1 MTTDTPVSEN
11 PAVPTVSVVT
21 GANSGIGRATAI
33 HLAAQGHT
41 VFGTVRSISK
51 AGKLEAMAADAG
63 VHVEL
68 VELDIADDDSVR
80 AGFARILDATGGR
93 VDVLVNNAG
102 VGGNA
107 VAEECPPSLY
117 LDVMNVNLCGAV
129 RCLQE
134 VLPGM
139 RERRRGAI
147 VNITSI
153 AGRIAALAQSPY
165 VTSKWALEGLSEGLA
180 QELAPFGIRVAIV
193 EPGVTKSAIF
203 AKNVDAPNQSGAYD
217 AAYRRLFQFYM
228 AGMAHATDP
237 FEVAAV
243 IHHAVTTDEPELRY
257 AVSWGGRELVEGRA
271 RMSDQDWVALGAHED
286 DDEYYDDFAARFDL
300 DLRRL

>member
-1 MTTDTPVSEN
+1 MST
-11 PAVPTVSVVT
+11 PAVSTPILGPAVSVVT

-41 VFGTVRSISK
+41 VFGTVRSRSK

-63 VHVEL
+63 VNVQL

-80 AGFARILDATGGR
+80 AGFAEILGATDGV

-107 VAEECPPSLY
+107 VAEECPTSTY
-117 LDVMNVNLCGAV
+117 LEVMNVNLCGGV
-129 RCLQE
+129 RCLQQ

-139 RERRRGAI
+139 RARRRGAI
-147 VNITSI
+147 VNITSVT
-153 AGRIAALAQSPY
+153 GRLAALAQTSY
-165 VTSKWALEGLSEGLA
+165 VASKWAFEGLSEGLA
-180 QELAPFGIRVAIV
+180 QEVAPFGVRVAIV

-203 AKNVDAPNQSGAYD
+203 AKNIDAPNQTGAYD
-217 AAYRRLFQFYM
+217 AAYRRMFQFYA
-228 AGMAHATDP
+228 AGIAGATDP

-243 IHHAVTTDEPELRY
+243 IHHAITTDEPKLRY
-257 AVSWGGRELVEGRA
+257 AISWGADQIIAGRA
-271 RMSDQDWVALGAHED
+271 AMSDEDWVALGAIED
-286 DDEYYDDFAARFDL
+286 DDDYYEAFRRGFGV
-300 DLRRL
+300 DLRT

>member
-1 MTTDTPVSEN
+1 MSTTI
-11 PAVPTVSVVT
+11 SVVT

-33 HLAAQGHT
+33 HLATQGHR
-41 VFGTVRSISK
+41 VFGTVRSIDK
-51 AGKLEAMAADAG
+51 AGKLQAMAADAG
-63 VHVEL
+63 VAIEL
-68 VELDIADDDSVR
+68 VELDVADDASVR
-80 AGFARILDATGGR
+80 DGFARILAATDGV

-107 VAEECPPSLY
+107 VAEECPTELY

-129 RCLQE
+129 RCLQQ

-139 RERRRGAI
+139 RARGSGVI
-147 VNITSI
+147 VNITSV

-165 VTSKWALEGLSEGLA
+165 VASKWAFEGLSEGLA
-180 QELAPFGIRVAIV
+180 QELAPFGIRVAII

-203 AKNVDAPNQSGAYD
+203 AKNIDAPNQSGAYD
-217 AAYRRLFQFYM
+217 TAYRRLFQFYA

-243 IHHAVTTDEPELRY
+243 IHHAVTTDTPQLRY
-257 AVSWGGRELVEGRA
+257 AVSWGGPELVEGRA
-271 RMSDQDWVALGAHED
+271 VLSDADWVELGTWAD
-286 DDEYYDDFAARFDL
+286 DNDYYDDFARKFGV
-300 DLRRL
+300 DLRQ

>member
-1 MTTDTPVSEN
+1 MSTI
-11 PAVPTVSVVT
+11 SVVT

-33 HLAAQGHT
+33 HLAGQGHT
-41 VFGTVRSISK
+41 VYGTVRSRSK
-51 AGKLEAMAADAG
+51 ATKLTAMADDAG
-63 VHVEL
+63 VEVRL
-68 VELDIADDDSVR
+68 VELDIADDASVR
-80 AGFARILDATGGR
+80 DGFAEILDATGGV

-107 VAEECPPSLY
+107 VAEECPTQLY
-117 LDVMNVNLCGAV
+117 LDVFDVNVCGAV
-129 RCLQE
+129 RCLQQ

-165 VTSKWALEGLSEGLA
+165 VASKWAFEGLSEGLA
-180 QELAPFGIRVAIV
+180 QELAPFGIRVVIV

-217 AAYRRLFQFYM
+217 AAYRRLFQFYA
-228 AGMAHATDP
+228 AGLAHATDP
-237 FEVAAV
+237 FEVGAL
-243 IHHAVTTDEPELRY
+243 IHHAVTTDSPQLRY
-257 AVSWGGRELVEGRA
+257 AVSWGGRELIEGRA
-271 RMSDQDWVALGAHED
+271 AMSDDDWVAMGAWTND
-286 DDEYYDDFAARFDL
+286 DDYYDDFAARFGL
-300 DLRRL
+300 DLRA

>member
-1 MTTDTPVSEN
+1 MSDASTPAR
-11 PAVPTVSVVT
+11 PISVVT

-33 HLAAQGHT
+33 HLAAQGHR
-41 VFGTVRSISK
+41 VFGTVRSADK
-51 AGKLEAMAADAG
+51 AGKLLAMAADHG
-63 VHVEL
+63 VELEL
-68 VELDIADDDSVR
+68 VELDIADDESVR
-80 AGFARILDATGGR
+80 AGLARVLEATDGV

-107 VAEECPPSLY
+107 VAEECPTQLY

-134 VLPGM
+134 VVPGM
-139 RERRRGAI
+139 RARGRGAI
-147 VNITSI
+147 VNITSV
-153 AGRIAALAQSPY
+153 AGRIAAIAQSPY
-165 VTSKWALEGLSEGLA
+165 VASKWAFEGLSEGLA

-203 AKNVDAPNQSGAYD
+203 AKNIDAPNQSGAYD
-217 AAYRRLFQFYM
+217 AAYRRLFQFYA

-243 IHHAVTTDEPELRY
+243 IHHAVTTDTPRLRY
-257 AVSWGGRELVEGRA
+257 AVSWGGPEIVEGRA
-271 RMSDQDWVALGAHED
+271 AMSDEDWVALGTWVD
-286 DDEYYDDFAARFDL
+286 DDDYYDDFARRFGI
-300 DLRRL
+300 DLRG